1 MSLPNSDRLTVP
13 EPTAIIRGDMAKPSI
28 ALKKLAEVGA
38 SVRVAELRAELE
50 SLYKHFPNLRG
61 AKSGSVPP
69 ARGQVKKKR
78 STMSAAQKKA
88 VSVRMKKY
96 WAGRKAAEAKK

>member
-1 MSLPNSDRLTVP
+1 
-13 EPTAIIRGDMAKPSI
+13 MAKTES

-38 SVRVAELRAELE
+38 SVRVAELKAELE
-50 SLYKHFPNLRG
+50 SLYKYFPGLRSG
-61 AKSGSVPP
+61 KSSTEKPV
-69 ARGQVKKKR
+69 RGKTKKR

-88 VSVRMKKY
+88 VSARMKKY

>member
-1 MSLPNSDRLTVP
+1 MSPTRSARLTVP

-38 SVRVAELRAELE
+38 SVRVDELKAELE
-50 SLYKHFPNLRG
+50 SLYKHFPNLRS
-61 AKSGSVPP
+61 AKNNAP
-69 ARGQVKKKR
+69 AAEKRSTKKR

>member
-1 MSLPNSDRLTVP
+1 
-13 EPTAIIRGDMAKPSI
+13 MAKPSI

-38 SVRVAELRAELE
+38 SVRVAELKAELE

-61 AKSGSVPP
+61 AKNSAPTAVTRS
-69 ARGQVKKKR
+69 KKKR